1 MSIQQSHIPVCFWK
15 WCESWLS
22 SFFYL
27 LFLTFILRWSRHRW
41 NRHLNSLTLLPSVRL
56 PATASSPFVCISVSF
71 SLMLYPQTLPPPLTE
86 LFLHLMTND
95 SLGHASPRGVGFRGP
110 AFRDPLHQQVHSPTG
125 PFYFWQAPHCKHL
138 PQECQK
144 VLLFPQA
151 LSGGTS
157 QAHTQLWILLNYLWM
172 SWLWHFGSIASDNV
186 KLVRTLLY
194 SFHVLNSQWQP
205 TLPLSLKH
213 GTNSSLGPNIKDQWS
228 CVLYNSINILWRTP
242 VKWWSDSR
250 LGPKGAKTGST
261 NVQNHNLKK
270 PQLQQE
276 A

>member
-1 MSIQQSHIPVCFWK
+1 
-15 WCESWLS
+15 
-22 SFFYL
+22 
-27 LFLTFILRWSRHRW
+27 
-41 NRHLNSLTLLPSVRL
+41 
-56 PATASSPFVCISVSF
+56 
-71 SLMLYPQTLPPPLTE
+71 MLYPQTLPPPLTE

-95 SLGHASPRGVGFRGP
+95 SLGHASPRGIGFRGP

-172 SWLWHFGSIASDNV
+172 SWLWHFGSIASDNI

-250 LGPKGAKTGST
+250 LGPKEAKTGST
-261 NVQNHNLKK
+261 NVQNHNVKK

-276 A
+276 AWMPNTSSLCPVALTLWLYTCLEVFKLDTIPWLNHTENQQQHGAVLKWLGGGREALC